1 MPISAEEKLAAEAK
15 KRRFLLIGVWLFSLI
30 IVGFWVINLRASFI
44 NDRNAKA
51 VGANSDS
58 WQQDLKETINAVNA
72 SLNSKASSSDL
83 QGKAFLSEM
92 ADNLQKKDA
101 ASGTPLIASSTPSA
115 ATSSTV
121 ATGTATVTPE
131 KLIKELET
139 KVAEPGKASGTCPQ
153 FIDCMPTIGASK
165 PCVIPPGCENITQ
178 IAY

>member
-1 MPISAEEKLAAEAK
+1 MPIPTEEKLVAEAK
-15 KRRFLLIGVWLFSLI
+15 KRRSLLIGVWLFSLI
-30 IVGFWVINLRASFI
+30 IVVFWVINLRASFI
-44 NDRNAKA
+44 NNRNTQTAG
-51 VGANSDS
+51 VNSDS

-101 ASGTPLIASSTPSA
+101 ASSTPLIASSTP
-115 ATSSTV
+115 STV